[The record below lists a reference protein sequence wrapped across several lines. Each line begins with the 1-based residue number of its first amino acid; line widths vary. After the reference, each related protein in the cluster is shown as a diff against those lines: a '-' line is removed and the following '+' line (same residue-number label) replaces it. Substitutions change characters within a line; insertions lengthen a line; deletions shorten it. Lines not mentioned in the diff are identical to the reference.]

1 MTTSFC
7 FLLLKCEQTEQLKIK
22 EINVPALEKRRH
34 FVRLSEKVEKKS
46 NDQKPDDGKEKRR
59 VYYSMSF
66 TVCFL
71 IVTH

>member
-1 MTTSFC
+1 MTSSFC

-22 EINVPALEKRRH
+22 EINVPELEKRRD
-34 FVRLSEKVEKKS
+34 FVRLSDKVEKRVKIS
-46 NDQKPDDGKEKRR
+46 KEKRR